1 MTPVSKRSS
10 VPDLTTQELVE
21 RVRSSLDFL
30 YHWTSRGG
38 RSQHW
43 DEGCAA
49 LLELQR
55 RAEQIPHEWPLP
67 ASCET
72 HPIRDWGDDK

>member
-1 MTPVSKRSS
+1 MTSASKRSS
-10 VPDLTTQELVE
+10 VSDLTTQELVSYL
-21 RVRSSLDFL
+21 RQSLVSP
-30 YHWTSRGG
+30 YGTTSRKAL
-38 RSQHW
+38 
-43 DEGCAA
+43 AA